1 MVKSTVPLHDS
12 TNTVDSDR
20 VAKEKRQMLRAVDE
34 DDDEINGNEEEDAHA
49 AKVHGEV
56 KVRRQIRADQRKMI
70 ERLEA
75 DAAQLSNVENGQFS
89 ELCEENNA
97 IFKKVTHTRELL
109 LDGEIFNK
117 ATEVIKAA
125 AMNADDISKRY
136 DFGSYAEAL
145 SHKFVDRGSSHFNWA
160 AFGQDI
166 GSLVCGVPSFSVMLG
181 PLSKPVKVAKQRL
194 KRTALAAVVATKC
207 DEVEQKEGED
217 QVRGIFHMSVVLSS
231 S

>member
-1 MVKSTVPLHDS
+1 MVKSAIPLHDS

-20 VAKEKRQMLRAVDE
+20 IAGEKRKTMRSFDE
-34 DDDEINGNEEEDAHA
+34 DDDEIDEDGEHDARA

-75 DAAQLSNVENGQFS
+75 DAVQLSNVENGQFS

-97 IFKKVTHTRELL
+97 IFEKVTHTRELL
-109 LDGEIFNK
+109 LDGEIFNR

-125 AMNADDISKRY
+125 ALNADDISKRY

-145 SHKFVDRGSSHFNWA
+145 SHRFTDRGSSHFNWA

-166 GSLVCGVPSFSVMLG
+166 SSLVRGVPSFSVMLG
-181 PLSKPVKVAKQRL
+181 PLSKPVKVAKQRG
-194 KRTALAAVVATKC
+194 KPVARAAVVVTKC

-217 QVRGIFHMSVVLSS
+217 QVLRNLRMSVVLNKS
-231 S
+231 